1 MLRSGVAQPVSQ
13 PTANRQTANCKLQ
26 TANPFMSYRR
36 ETLPDW
42 AKDMVALYESKAA
55 SQFILHG
62 NIHDRFLLGTTD
74 GTSSGALM
82 DFLKEVLM
90 PQFDVILLYD
100 LGNGLRVDRGGE
112 KFKEWPPMQMNAE
125 LPRQPRPAVELVTR
139 FLRYFG
145 NLGRMNP
152 GKIAG
157 GAIVGS
163 AQPGGPPCPR
173 LLDYDLH

>member
-1 MLRSGVAQPVSQ
+1 MVRGGVGQRVSE

-42 AKDMVALYESKAA
+42 AKDMVALYESDAA

-74 GTSSGALM
+74 GTSSGGLM

-112 KFKEWPPMQMNAE
+112 KLKEWPPIQMNAE
-125 LPRQPRPAVELVTR
+125 LPRQPRPAGALSPR
-139 FLRYFG
+139 SLRYFAHPG
-145 NLGRMNP
+145 TIRT
-152 GKIAG
+152 GKI
-157 GAIVGS
+157 S
-163 AQPGGPPCPR
+163 RC
-173 LLDYDLH
+173 

>member
-1 MLRSGVAQPVSQ
+1 
-13 PTANRQTANCKLQ
+13 
-26 TANPFMSYRR
+26 MSYRR

-42 AKDMVALYESKAA
+42 AKEMVALYESDAA

-74 GTSSGALM
+74 GTSSGGLM

-112 KFKEWPPMQMNAE
+112 KFKEWPPIQMNAE

-139 FLRYFG
+139 FLRYCA
-145 NLGRMNP
+145 NLARMNR
-152 GKIAG
+152 GKIAV
-157 GAIVGS
+157 GAMVELSLI
-163 AQPGGPPCPR
+163 
-173 LLDYDLH
+173 HI

>member
-1 MLRSGVAQPVSQ
+1 MGTMGLMCPMLGWGVAQPVSQ

-42 AKDMVALYESKAA
+42 AKDMVALYESDAA

-74 GTSSGALM
+74 GTSSGGLM

-90 PQFDVILLYD
+90 PQFDVLLLYV

-125 LPRQPRPAVELVTR
+125 LPRQPRPAVELFTR
-139 FLRYFG
+139 VLRYCA
-145 NLGRMNP
+145 NLARTDRGYVAVGDM
-152 GKIAG
+152 G
-157 GAIVGS
+157 G
-163 AQPGGPPCPR
+163 
-173 LLDYDLH
+173 